1 MSRDILDRLT
11 GIMTKERAQ
20 TSTDIREAAKE
31 IVRLRK
37 VVRTLQMQVE
47 SLGRHCRNMDV
58 KRKETYEMLTI
69 AVRMMDYQRPPK

>member
-20 TSTDIREAAKE
+20 TSTDVREAAKE

-47 SLGRHCRNMDV
+47 SLGSYCRHMDV